1 MALDLAQARRSY
13 YGDNTNNGAAVMDSG
28 TMYYNANGS
37 RTGARI
43 DGRVKRR
50 TMMGGATQGPIST
63 RLNRSEMME
72 KEAEAEMEK
81 RRQRGVARAQAAS
94 GASSGNGVDVP
105 TGSTTKR
112 LGYWKDGRSA
122 GSQVWEPGSP
132 PTTTG
137 SAGQTST
144 PPAGT
149 TQGTQN
155 GKAVSRAPGY
165 SSGIGL
171 VDMVNGPDLAGARR
185 KRNLKAAQDRNF
197 SRFRAETE
205 RNPGVYGFE
214 DVVNRLGT
222 KENNYNGMA
231 KMREEARKR
240 GELAPPKSAKY

>member
-50 TMMGGATQGPIST
+50 TMMGGASQGPIST

-81 RRQRGVARAQAAS
+81 ERRKGVERARAV
-94 GASSGNGVDVP
+94 GGDSSGNGVDVTP
-105 TGSTTKR
+105 GSTTKR
-112 LGYWKDGRSA
+112 FGYWKEGRSA
-122 GSQVWEPGSP
+122 GSQVYVPGSP
-132 PTTTG
+132 PTG
-137 SAGQTST
+137 AGASGQTSK
-144 PPAGT
+144 PPVGT

-171 VDMVNGPDLAGARR
+171 VDAVNAPDLASARR

-205 RNPGVYGFE
+205 RNPGKYAFE
-214 DVVNRLGT
+214 SVLNRRGT

-231 KMREEARKR
+231 KIREEARQR
-240 GELAPPKSAKY
+240 GELDPPENANS